1 MACMDDLAE
10 DTLHYEIMPFL
21 TYEERI
27 NFNQSLR
34 PIHRQS
40 KKIKTDK
47 LTEHLRTLF
56 INQYLIKMNYIDK
69 LRCDIEFNIN
79 NNINILSEKRNT
91 KILDLLNFILINI
104 NCLKKI
110 NFDKIIKS
118 KCKEYMNPLSFD
130 YVISSKEDKEKL
142 INISTQIYNL
152 LNI

>member
-1 MACMDDLAE
+1 MDDLAE

-47 LTEHLRTLF
+47 ITEHLRTLF

-79 NNINILSEKRNT
+79 NNINSEDIIKKNINSNDRLNFLLHCK
-91 KILDLLNFILINI
+91 KIL
-104 NCLKKI
+104 K
-110 NFDKIIKS
+110 
-118 KCKEYMNPLSFD
+118 
-130 YVISSKEDKEKL
+130 
-142 INISTQIYNL
+142 Q
-152 LNI
+152 

>member
-1 MACMDDLAE
+1 MV
-10 DTLHYEIMPFL
+10 
-21 TYEERI
+21 
-27 NFNQSLR
+27 
-34 PIHRQS
+34 
-40 KKIKTDK
+40 IK
-47 LTEHLRTLF
+47 F
-56 INQYLIKMNYIDK
+56 MINQYLIKMNYIDK

-142 INISTQIYNL
+142 ILTRSRMLQISQDRNSYKKKVIYSFFSRTKIYKIIN
-152 LNI
+152 